1 METYKYTAKN
11 ENGKV
16 VKGVLQAADEVD
28 LHIRLK
34 AEKLYLVSS
43 STVDTRVYTRRLK
56 HQEVSDFCRNVSEL
70 TRSGISLVR
79 ALTIIAEDESIKPKH
94 KKIYD
99 SILRQVKSGVALS
112 DAIEMQGDAFP
123 KLMINMFRS
132 AESTG
137 NIDGIAM
144 EMAIYYEK
152 EHKLNQKIKSALTY
166 PKMLIFLIIV
176 VVAII
181 MGYVVP
187 QFKSLFDMMDE
198 LPFSTRILMGIS
210 DFVKKRWYILIM
222 LTAIVW
228 FVLRFAFKVEEVRYQ
243 RDRFLI
249 KMPVFGKLQ
258 KVIYTA
264 RFARTMASLY
274 SAGIQILNGL
284 EIAKTTIGNAYIE
297 RQFDKLVSAV
307 WSGDNLSKAVEEV
320 DGFTKKLVSTIA
332 VGEETGTLDRMLV
345 SAAEQM
351 EYDSEQATARM
362 VSYLEPAMIV
372 VMAVVVGFIIIAV
385 IQPIYGSYE
394 SIANMQ

>member
-11 ENGKV
+11 EKGKV

-28 LHIRLK
+28 LHVRLK
-34 AEKLYLVSS
+34 AEKLYLISS

-56 HQEVSDFCRNVSEL
+56 PQEVSDFCRNLSEL

-79 ALTIIAEDESIKPKH
+79 ALNIIAEDESIKPKH

-123 KLMINMFRS
+123 TLMINMFRS

-187 QFKSLFDMMDE
+187 QFQSLFDMMDE
-198 LPFSTRILMGIS
+198 LPLSTRILMGIS
-210 DFVKKRWYILIM
+210 DFVKKRWYILII
-222 LTAIVW
+222 LTGIAW
-228 FVLRFAFKVEEVRYQ
+228 FVLRFVFKIEEVRYQ
-243 RDRFLI
+243 RDKFLI

-307 WSGDNLSKAVEEV
+307 WSGDSLSKAVEEI

-345 SAAEQM
+345 SAADQM

-372 VMAVVVGFIIIAV
+372 IMAVVVGFIIIAV